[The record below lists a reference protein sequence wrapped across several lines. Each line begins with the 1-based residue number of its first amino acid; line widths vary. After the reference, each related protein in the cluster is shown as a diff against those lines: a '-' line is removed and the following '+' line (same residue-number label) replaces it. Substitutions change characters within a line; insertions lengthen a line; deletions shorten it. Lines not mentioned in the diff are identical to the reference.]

1 MEKKQLKKKN
11 IIFTE
16 HFQGRKN
23 NKKTVN
29 IILDFNELL
38 QESPELFLKSSLRY
52 PQNQTN
58 EQIFK
63 SALEIKESQEKQN
76 FIKKIDE
83 SISFLD
89 PFVSEK

>member
-1 MEKKQLKKKN
+1 M
-11 IIFTE
+11 
-16 HFQGRKN
+16 
-23 NKKTVN
+23 N

-38 QESPELFLKSSLRY
+38 QESPETFLKSSLRY

-63 SALEIKESQEKQN
+63 SALEYKESQEKQN